1 MGRPAPADFDPP
13 NPVGDSNRPSSR
25 NDEGKAPF
33 AYDRRLAGHAPSNP
47 HSKTSDRDAISSFR
61 SEKRFSAGRALLIVG
76 LAVLAVAGLA
86 TAVTL
91 WARTR
96 THANSLPPVVTQT
109 GTATINSRP
118 DGAQVSIDGQPRGI
132 TPLKVSLPAGPHT
145 LELTNGG
152 ETRTIPL
159 QIESG
164 TIVSQYIDLIPTGV
178 GSSESLQVSSDPPGA
193 QVVVD
198 GKPRGVTPLTVAAIG
213 IGDHEVVISSGDAK
227 VKRTVNV
234 AKGATASVV
243 ATLAPAGSSAGWLSI
258 KSPIELQ
265 IQENGKLVGTTS
277 ADQIMLPA
285 GSHSLEL
292 VNAALAFR
300 TGITVQIA
308 PGKTAT
314 PAVSLPN
321 GLVSMNAV
329 PWAEVWLDGKSLG
342 TTPLANIA
350 VPIGTH
356 ELVFRHPQLGERR
369 QTLTVTTRT
378 PVRVGV
384 EFNK

>member
-1 MGRPAPADFDPP
+1 MGRPAQADFDPP
-13 NPVGDSNRPSSR
+13 KPGDANRPSSR

-33 AYDRRLAGHAPSNP
+33 AYDRRLAEHQPSNRQP
-47 HSKTSDRDAISSFR
+47 KASERDAIASFR
-61 SEKRFSAGRALLIVG
+61 SEKRRFTVGRLTLLLG
-76 LAVLAVAGLA
+76 LAALAVAGLA
-86 TAVTL
+86 TGVTL
-91 WARTR
+91 WLRTR
-96 THANSLPPVVTQT
+96 VNPLPAVATLT

-118 DGAQVSIDGQPRGI
+118 DGAQVTIDGQSRGI

-145 LELTNGG
+145 LELANGG

-159 QIESG
+159 TIESG
-164 TIVSQYIDLIPTGV
+164 TIVSQYIDLAPGLV
-178 GSSESLQVSSDPPGA
+178 SSSESLQVSSDPPGA

-234 AKGATASVV
+234 ARGATASVV
-243 ATLAPAGSSAGWLSI
+243 ASLAPAGSSAGWLSI
-258 KSPIELQ
+258 KSPVELQ
-265 IQENGKLVGTTS
+265 IQENGRLVGTTS

-292 VNAALAFR
+292 TNPALAFR
-300 TGITVQIA
+300 TTISVQIA
-308 PGKTAT
+308 PGKTAA
-314 PAVSLPN
+314 PAVPLPN
-321 GLVSMNAV
+321 GSVSMNAV

-342 TTPLANIA
+342 TTPLANVA
-350 VPIGTH
+350 VSIGAH
-356 ELVFRHPQLGERR
+356 EIVFRHPQLGERR
-369 QTLTVTTRT
+369 QTVTVTTRT